1 MRSITRWSL
10 ILNAHNE
17 REDGMNI
24 YVGNLSYGMTDDDLM
39 SLFSEFGEVTR
50 ASVIIDKDTR
60 KSKGFGF
67 VEMSNSSEAK
77 SAISA
82 LNGTMQKGREIKVN
96 EAQPKGERPQRE
108 RHGY

>member
-1 MRSITRWSL
+1 MCVRL
-10 ILNAHNE
+10 LDGFLVLNVHNE

-24 YVGNLSYGMTDDDLM
+24 YVGNLSYSVTDDDLK
-39 SLFSEFGEVTR
+39 SIFGEFGEVTR

-67 VEMSNSSEAK
+67 VEMSDSSEARA
-77 SAISA
+77 AIES
-82 LNGTMQKGREIKVN
+82 LNGTMQRGREIKVN

-108 RHGY
+108 RHG